1 MRSGIFV
8 MENQKE
14 IWIKIIELNCYY
26 EISSLGNV
34 KSVSRAVKSSVQK
47 NGFRI
52 TKEKIKPSQ
61 DNGKGYKQL
70 YVQINRKRI
79 LFYVHRLV
87 AKYFIEN
94 PLNLPEVNHI
104 DGNKSNNSF
113 RNLEWVTRKE
123 NVNHAFD
130 IGLMKNRK
138 TGKRI
143 KVFQISDNNV
153 VLWNSISDA
162 SNSLKIDSSAISKV
176 CRNINKTAG
185 GYKWSYKN
193 QKEARELNYLK

>member
-1 MRSGIFV
+1 

>member
-1 MRSGIFV
+1 

-14 IWIKIIELNCYY
+14 IWEKIIELNYYY
-26 EISSLGNV
+26 EISNLGNV
-34 KSVSRAVKSSVQK
+34 KSVSRVVKSSVQK

-79 LFYVHRLV
+79 LFYIHRLV

-113 RNLEWVTRKE
+113 INLEWVTRKE

-143 KVFQISDNNV
+143 KVFQILENDV

-162 SNSLKIDSSAISKV
+162 SNSLKIDSSSISKV

-185 GYKWSYKN
+185 GYNWSYN
-193 QKEARELNYLK
+193 HPQDAREQGYLK

>member
-1 MRSGIFV
+1 

-34 KSVSRAVKSSVQK
+34 K
-47 NGFRI
+47 
-52 TKEKIKPSQ
+52 
-61 DNGKGYKQL
+61 
-70 YVQINRKRI
+70 
-79 LFYVHRLV
+79 
-87 AKYFIEN
+87 
-94 PLNLPEVNHI
+94 
-104 DGNKSNNSF
+104 
-113 RNLEWVTRKE
+113 
-123 NVNHAFD
+123 
-130 IGLMKNRK
+130 
-138 TGKRI
+138 
-143 KVFQISDNNV
+143 
-153 VLWNSISDA
+153 SDA

>member
-1 MRSGIFV
+1 MK
-8 MENQKE
+8 NQEE
-14 IWIKIIELNCYY
+14 IWEKIIELNCYY
-26 EISSLGNV
+26 EISNLGNV
-34 KSVSRAVKSSVQK
+34 KSVSRVVKSSVQK

-79 LFYVHRLV
+79 LFYIHRLV

-113 RNLEWVTRKE
+113 KNLEWVTRKE

-143 KVFQISDNNV
+143 KVFQILENDV
-153 VLWNSISDA
+153 VLWNSISNA
-162 SNSLKIDSSAISKV
+162 SNSLKIDSSSISKV

-185 GYKWSYKN
+185 GYKWSYDHP
-193 QKEARELNYLK
+193 QDAREQGYLK